1 MSDAVAMDALSEQER
16 VAVDD
21 VPGAA
26 AEQQLLQRKRG
37 RPRLI
42 DESKDK
48 LIQSVMQQ
56 RGTTNARMIQDELAR
71 AHSVKLTY
79 EVIRRRV
86 KELSLQSSG
95 GGDAN
100 VCGEHPGSDSEE
112 DEAVEGESTITTPIA
127 ADESETQKTANEIT
141 AALDKAVESSSEHQQ
156 IARDLDLLA
165 ETVRT
170 IVSSA
175 HSDQGAESE
184 LSDESARLSLDGTHS
199 SDSDEEKIPG
209 SAVPATDEPQLSA
222 DLEPEQTSFIATTA
236 AARGQHGEYSL
247 EVCQLVV
254 AKYAEGKTHKQI
266 AAELQMPATS
276 VQTIIKKAKR
286 KGAVLPAQRAG
297 RPRATS
303 GTLEQTILELVRSKP
318 AMSARAVQ
326 AHLSANNQLDVSFE
340 TIRRR
345 VRDCRKVLRT
355 DGDLGGLKAPGL
367 VGEEDFSSDSDKE
380 KGDAAQVSITV
391 ESTTVLLPTSVSL
404 LEQGAQQ
411 SPPAKRRKYG
421 EYSNELREACV
432 HKHENEGLTYATIS
446 GQLNIPHDTVRAI
459 VRKAK
464 KTGTVQTAPRSGRP
478 RKTSDIVDKVIIQ
491 AVKANQRCTAKMIQE
506 DLWTVFNVKV
516 SCETVRRR
524 VKANTKQRL
533 LASPPS
539 SPVPAPV
546 SGALQP
552 MASTFLMPQV
562 LSSSGFTSAATLVP
576 LTPLPLLPMHQ
587 TDSNTGILA
596 PLPIPINQL
605 QAPPGSHGAMQS
617 ILNFQAHQAPSEIV
631 TTKSTTAAATTSS
644 KNPTPTSTN
653 SSNSTESTT
662 ADDKSRKKRNDYSV
676 EVREQCVSLHAQGYG
691 YRRIGQELKMPH
703 TTVRAI
709 VEKVQ
714 RTGSVLPAARS
725 GRPRKT
731 DEIVDKVILQA
742 VKNNEKSSA
751 RTIQEELQNA
761 YGVKVS
767 CETIRRRVKDH
778 SRLRYTTNTSNTSAL
793 LLTGSTEP
801 SQESQG
807 FGFEVPQV
815 QHTLQPAA
823 LPRSSFQAQLQ
834 EVNQFSDFTTV
845 L

>member
-1 MSDAVAMDALSEQER
+1 MDALDDQELMAADESQDAVA
-16 VAVDD
+16 
-21 VPGAA
+21 
-26 AEQQLLQRKRG
+26 EQQQQRKRG

-42 DESKDK
+42 DESKDQ
-48 LIQSVMQQ
+48 LIQEVMQQ

-86 KELSLQSSG
+86 KELSLQSVG
-95 GGDAN
+95 GAGG
-100 VCGEHPGSDSEE
+100 VSEQLSSDSEE
-112 DEAVEGESTITTPIA
+112 DETMEDESAATTPPP
-127 ADESETQKTANEIT
+127 ETQQV
-141 AALDKAVESSSEHQQ
+141 DKATADSGEPADNSSEHQQ
-156 IARDLDLLA
+156 IARDLDMLA

-175 HSDQGAESE
+175 HGDQGAESG
-184 LSDESARLSLDGTHS
+184 LSDEFARQSLDGTHPGG
-199 SDSDEEKIPG
+199 SDEEKMDG
-209 SAVPATDEPQLSA
+209 LGVLATGDT
-222 DLEPEQTSFIATTA
+222 QTSTELDQTVSFMTIAT
-236 AARGQHGEYSL
+236 AARGEHGEYPL

-266 AAELQMPATS
+266 ALELQMPATS

-303 GTLEQTILELVRSKP
+303 ETLEQTILEIVRSKP

-326 AHLSANNQLDVSFE
+326 THLTANNQLDVSFE

-345 VRDCRKVLRT
+345 VRDCRRTLRA
-355 DGDLGGLKAPGL
+355 DSDQGGIDSAGL
-367 VGEEDFSSDSDKE
+367 AGEDDSSDSDEE
-380 KGDAAQVSITV
+380 KAAVTGISTSIAFEPATAPP
-391 ESTTVLLPTSVSL
+391 S

-411 SPPAKRRKYG
+411 TPPTKRRKYG

-432 HKHENEGLTYATIS
+432 QKHENEGMTYAKIS

-539 SPVPAPV
+539 SPSTLEPA

-552 MASTFLMPQV
+552 MSSAFLMSQV
-562 LSSSGFTSAATLVP
+562 PALGFPNGAP
-576 LTPLPLLPMHQ
+576 LTPMPLLPMQHVG
-587 TDSNTGILA
+587 NNNNNNIGMLA
-596 PLPIPINQL
+596 PLSIPIYQS
-605 QAPPGSHGAMQS
+605 QASASSHGVMQS
-617 ILNFQAHQAPSEIV
+617 VLNFQAHQAPSEVVIAAN
-631 TTKSTTAAATTSS
+631 STTTTATTVTAS
-644 KNPTPTSTN
+644 KKPVFTGTN
-653 SSNSTESTT
+653 NSINNSTESMTT

-714 RTGSVLPAARS
+714 RTGTVLPAARS

-751 RTIQEELQNA
+751 RTIQEELQSA

-778 SRLRYTTNTSNTSAL
+778 SRMRYTSTTSSTANTSSSS
-793 LLTGSTEP
+793 GSDMLMPGSVES
-801 SQESQG
+801 SQGSQG
-807 FGFEVPQV
+807 FGFGVPPV
-815 QHTLQPAA
+815 QHTLQLAA
-823 LPRSSFQAQLQ
+823 LPRPSFQAQLQ

>member
-1 MSDAVAMDALSEQER
+1 MNSYTSDVVTMDTLDEIDQEERANVDEQH
-16 VAVDD
+16 
-21 VPGAA
+21 
-26 AEQQLLQRKRG
+26 QQQRKRG

-71 AHSVKLTY
+71 AHSVRLTY

-86 KELSLQSSG
+86 KELSLQSNAAG
-95 GGDAN
+95 GADAN
-100 VCGEHPGSDSEE
+100 ERDEQSGSDSEE
-112 DEAVEGESTITTPIA
+112 MAKRDTASGTEPQTTTSDTTSGSAEAA
-127 ADESETQKTANEIT
+127 A
-141 AALDKAVESSSEHQQ
+141 SSSDHQQ
-156 IARDLDLLA
+156 IARDLDMLA

-170 IVSSA
+170 IVRSA
-175 HSDQGAESE
+175 HDDQGATSE
-184 LSDESARLSLDGTHS
+184 PGDLSHIDEDIVMAG
-199 SDSDEEKIPG
+199 SDSILN
-209 SAVPATDEPQLSA
+209 SAVLAAGGESKSAELEPQL
-222 DLEPEQTSFIATTA
+222 TSFLVPS
-236 AARGQHGEYSL
+236 ARGENGEYPL
-247 EVCQLVV
+247 EFCQLVV
-254 AKYAEGKTHKQI
+254 AKFADGKTHKQI
-266 AAELQMPATS
+266 ALELQMPTTS

-303 GTLEQTILELVRSKP
+303 ESLEHTIFELVRSKP
-318 AMSARAVQ
+318 TMSARAVQ
-326 AHLSANNQLDVSFE
+326 THLVANNQLDVSFE

-345 VRDCRKVLRT
+345 VRDCRNKLQSEG
-355 DGDLGGLKAPGL
+355 DGERDGVEAPGL
-367 VGEEDFSSDSDKE
+367 VGEHVLSSDSDEE
-380 KGDAAQVSITV
+380 KAAVAVVS
-391 ESTTVLLPTSVSL
+391 STIDFEPAIVPSSGASA
-404 LEQGAQQ
+404 LEPGAQLT
-411 SPPAKRRKYG
+411 PPAKRRKYG

-432 HKHENEGLTYATIS
+432 QKHEGEGLTYAAIS
-446 GQLNIPHDTVRAI
+446 SQLNIPHDTVRAI

-464 KTGTVQTAPRSGRP
+464 KTGTVCTAPRSGRP

-533 LASPPS
+533 LSSPPS
-539 SPVPAPV
+539 SPPLEPA

-552 MASTFLMPQV
+552 AFLTQV
-562 LSSSGFTSAATLVP
+562 PVALGFPNGAP
-576 LTPLPLLPMHQ
+576 LTPIPLTPMHLVGANTGMLARLPMPNYQ
-587 TDSNTGILA
+587 SQVA
-596 PLPIPINQL
+596 
-605 QAPPGSHGAMQS
+605 GSQSVIQS
-617 ILNFQAHQAPSEIV
+617 ILNQFQAHQAPSPMV
-631 TTKSTTAAATTSS
+631 VGDKSATLESNQPGSASATA
-644 KNPTPTSTN
+644 
-653 SSNSTESTT
+653 SNLTDST
-662 ADDKSRKKRNDYSV
+662 ADTTRKKRNDYSV
-676 EVREQCVSLHAQGYG
+676 EVREQCVMLHAQGHG

-709 VEKVQ
+709 VEKAH
-714 RTGSVLPAARS
+714 RTGTVLPAARS

-742 VKNNEKSSA
+742 VKNNEKCSA

-767 CETIRRRVKDH
+767 CETVRRRVKDH
-778 SRLRYTTNTSNTSAL
+778 SRQRHTASSSSTSSAL
-793 LLTGSTEP
+793 LMVSESMES

-807 FGFEVPQV
+807 FGFEVLPQV
-815 QHTLQPAA
+815 RMDVVQPAA
-823 LPRSSFQAQLQ
+823 LQVRPSFQAQLQ